1 MAGELYETKAWARAA
16 KGAPF
21 APITI
26 KRNTAGD
33 DDVTFELKYCGICHT
48 DVHIANNDMGKKRR
62 LNMELDLQSLF
73 GVHTA
78 QLDPPGPSIWDHI
91 RGRYCQPR

>member
-1 MAGELYETKAWARAA
+1 MFQMAVEMYETKAWARAA

-26 KRNTAGD
+26 KRNLPGD

-48 DVHIANNDMGKKRR
+48 DVHIANNDMGEYYWP
-62 LNMELDLQSLF
+62 LFTSL
-73 GVHTA
+73 
-78 QLDPPGPSIWDHI
+78 S
-91 RGRYCQPR
+91 RGFA